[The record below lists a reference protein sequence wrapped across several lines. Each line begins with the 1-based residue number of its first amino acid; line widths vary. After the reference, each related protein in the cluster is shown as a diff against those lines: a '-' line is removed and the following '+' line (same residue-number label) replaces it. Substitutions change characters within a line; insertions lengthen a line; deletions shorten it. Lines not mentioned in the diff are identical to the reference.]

1 MGEIIVVAEHR
12 KQRLADISLSM
23 LVKGRQLADQSS
35 SELVAVIIGSSPSG
49 YTAEISRWADKVLAV
64 TDEGMVGSLAEPSQ
78 KILSSIIKQRK
89 PKLVL
94 IGHSAFGMDLAPALA
109 IELGVPLATDC
120 TDIAIEGESVRAI
133 RSIYNG
139 KIEAIFSFTPSET
152 IMVTLR
158 PTQLPTEKGNRK
170 GIIEEIDSPLMEEI
184 GYKRF
189 EGYIEPETSEL
200 DITESDVLV
209 SIGRGIKNKENI
221 AIAQQLADIFGGSV
235 SCSRPIVD
243 YGWLPSDRQ
252 VGLSGKVV
260 KPKVYFALGIS
271 GAFQHVAGMKASEII
286 VAVNKDP
293 KAPIF
298 SVADYGIVDDVAKF
312 LPALI
317 GEIGQAK
324 G

>member
-1 MGEIIVVAEHR
+1 MGEILVVAEHR
-12 KQRLADISLSM
+12 KQKLADVSFEM
-23 LVKGRQLADQSS
+23 LAKGRQLADQSS
-35 SELVAVIIGSSPSG
+35 SELAAVIIGSSVFD
-49 YTAEISRWADKVLAV
+49 YATEISSWADKVLAV
-64 TDEGMVGSLAEPSQ
+64 TDERMEGSLAEPCQ
-78 KILSSIIKQRK
+78 KILSPIIKQRK
-89 PKLVL
+89 PQLVL

-120 TDIAIEGESVRAI
+120 TDIFMESASVRVR

-139 KIEAIFSFTPSET
+139 KIDAVFSFAPSET
-152 IMVTLR
+152 IMATLR
-158 PTQLPTEKGNRK
+158 PTQLPIEKGDRK
-170 GIIEEIDSPLMEEI
+170 GTIEEIDSPLTEEI
-184 GYKRF
+184 SYKRF
-189 EGYIEPETSEL
+189 EGYIEPETSEV
-200 DITESDVLV
+200 DITESNVLV

-221 AIAQQLADIFGGSV
+221 AIAQQLADLIGGSV

-260 KPKVYFALGIS
+260 KPKVYLALGVS
-271 GAFQHVAGMKASEII
+271 GAFQHIAGMKASEII

-298 SVADYGIVDDVAKF
+298 SVADYGIVDDIAKV

-317 GEIGQAK
+317 GEVGQAK